1 MKITIET
8 IFALVSAVGVVGGII
23 AWWLGRILDDRKDS
37 IEQAMKINYL
47 EKEMEDIKKD
57 IADIQHWYNNGRNN

>member
-37 IEQAMKINYL
+37 IQQAMKINYL
-47 EKEMEDIKKD
+47 EKEMEEIKKD
-57 IADIQHWYNNGRNN
+57 IADIQHWYNNGKNN

>member
-47 EKEMEDIKKD
+47 EKEMEEIKKD
-57 IADIQHWYNNGRNN
+57 IADIQHWYNNGKNN

>member
-1 MKITIET
+1 MKVTIET

-37 IEQAMKINYL
+37 IEQATKINYL

>member
-1 MKITIET
+1 MKEKIET
-8 IFALVSAVGVVGGII
+8 ILAIVTAVGVVGGII

-47 EKEMEDIKKD
+47 QKEIDDIKKD
-57 IADIQHWYNNGRNN
+57 IAEIQHWYNNGRNN